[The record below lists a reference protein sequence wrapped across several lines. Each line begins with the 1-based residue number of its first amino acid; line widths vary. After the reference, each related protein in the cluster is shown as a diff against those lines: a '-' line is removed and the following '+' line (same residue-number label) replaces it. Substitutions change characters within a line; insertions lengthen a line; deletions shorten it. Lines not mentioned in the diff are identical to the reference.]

1 METKQ
6 RKRVGLA
13 LSGGGARGLAHIG
26 VLQVLAEAG
35 IAVDCITGTSMG
47 GVIATGYAAGV
58 SPDEMAEIARTKAV
72 GLRSLVRMIDIGMPR
87 RGSSPR
93 KGLLQGKQ
101 VEQWVKDFLGVR
113 RFEDLHMPLTL
124 VAVDLNSGREIHL
137 NEGCLAPAVRA
148 TLSIPGLLA
157 PVEQNGM
164 RLVDGGLLNNLPV
177 NVARQMGADIVIGVD
192 VYSDNTASFWQYLA
206 HKRLIAQ
213 TIGGVIETLGDA
225 LNLVIRVHSL
235 ERLRRYPP
243 DFLLHPQIPPHI
255 TVISGYDY
263 VDDIIAWGREAAAEI
278 LPDLQAALEAEE
290 Q

>member
-1 METKQ
+1 METRQ

-35 IAVDCITGTSMG
+35 IAVDYITGTSMG
-47 GVIATGYAAGV
+47 GVIATGYAAGI

-87 RGSSPR
+87 RGSPPR

-113 RFEDLHMPLTL
+113 RFEDLRIPLTL
-124 VAVDLNSGREIHL
+124 VAVDLNSGREVHL

-235 ERLRRYPP
+235 ERLRQYPP
-243 DFLLHPQIPPHI
+243 DFLLHPQIPPYI

-278 LPDLQAALEAEE
+278 LPDLQAALGDAA